1 MNKVLYALLSII
13 ALTSCSSSYNIEG
26 SSNVSMLDGHKLY
39 LKIIKNDV
47 LKDIDSCDVVHGK
60 FTFMGNIDSTKIA
73 NIYMDEDVL
82 LPVVL
87 ESGDISIKINNT
99 QHSIG
104 GTPLNDKLY
113 KFLKSFAQLQ
123 NESVELVHRQNQ
135 AYMNGSDMEVVNR
148 QLAAKDA
155 DISQKLDKLITSF
168 IVENFDNVLGPYVFQ
183 MATADYRYPM
193 FEPWIEDI
201 LSKATNKF
209 KNDPYVSDYVNAA
222 KRNQDIMNGM
232 VDPDQM
238 PAPSAPGTENSAV
251 QAPPTPAELAGDTV
265 Q

>member
-1 MNKVLYALLSII
+1 MNKVLYALLSIL
-13 ALTSCSSSYNIEG
+13 ALTSCAGSYNIEG

-39 LKIIKNDV
+39 LKVVKDDALKN
-47 LKDIDSCDVVHGK
+47 IDSCDIVHGQ
-60 FTFMGNIDSTKIA
+60 FAFMGNVDSTKIA
-73 NIYMDEDVL
+73 NIYMDDDVL

-87 ESGDISIKINNT
+87 ESGDITIKIDNT
-99 QHSIG
+99 QHTIS

-113 KFLKSFAQLQ
+113 SFLKSFAQLQ

-148 QLAAKDA
+148 QLAEQDA
-155 DISQKLDKLITSF
+155 DIARKLDKLITSF

-201 LSKATNKF
+201 LSKATTKF
-209 KNDPYVSDYVNAA
+209 KNDPYVKDYVSAA
-222 KRNQDIMNGM
+222 QRNQDIMNGM
-232 VDPDQM
+232 VEPDQM
-238 PAPSAPGTENSAV
+238 PSPAAPGTVNGAAA
-251 QAPPTPAELAGDTV
+251 APPTPAELANDSV